1 MVIGKS
7 SNGGGNL
14 GSRKKIISEIGVS
27 SLEGEKSEFAL
38 KLRDLDHLVSE
49 LTSENPK
56 TDILKAQMNRLGIEF
71 SENPTERMS
80 RVLFMIQKIQF
91 DFAQDLPEFNQ
102 VKEMKQTQSSRT
114 KKVRKDGI
122 EI

>member
-1 MVIGKS
+1 M
-7 SNGGGNL
+7 